1 MEHINVK
8 GLPEPIV
15 RGLEVIVEMVRKLA
29 GHQAP
34 VPRRERVTLGV
45 RKGTV
50 YGELTREE
58 VYDDIA

>member
-15 RGLEVIVEMVRKLA
+15 RGLEVIVEMARKLE
-29 GHQAP
+29 GHQSP
-34 VPRRERVTLGV
+34 VPRREHVTLGV

>member
-1 MEHINVK
+1 MA
-8 GLPEPIV
+8 
-15 RGLEVIVEMVRKLA
+15 RKLA